1 MADND
6 TTITLVGR
14 IGQEP
19 ELRTTPQGS
28 DVLNFRVATTE
39 RKRDTDGSWSDG
51 ATSWFRV
58 AAWGPLGRNAHASFH
73 KGQLVIVH
81 GVLKVVE
88 FALEGGTRSHRAE
101 VRATALGHDLRW
113 GTTTYLDGSRATLPA
128 APPESAQQHL
138 ALPAV
143 VPAPEP
149 ARETV
154 PPTRAADWD
163 TALGSDATPF

>member
-6 TTITLVGR
+6 NTITVVGR

-28 DVLNFRVATTE
+28 DVLNFSVATTE
-39 RKRDTDGSWSDG
+39 RKRNADGSWSDG

-81 GVLKVVE
+81 GVLKVAE

-113 GTTTYLDGSRATLPA
+113 GTTTYLDGSRATQPTA
-128 APPESAQQHL
+128 TSAPAQQQL
-138 ALPAV
+138 GVQSAV
-143 VPAPEP
+143 SAPEP

-154 PPTRAADWD
+154 PPTRSADWD
-163 TALGSDATPF
+163 TAFGSEDTPF